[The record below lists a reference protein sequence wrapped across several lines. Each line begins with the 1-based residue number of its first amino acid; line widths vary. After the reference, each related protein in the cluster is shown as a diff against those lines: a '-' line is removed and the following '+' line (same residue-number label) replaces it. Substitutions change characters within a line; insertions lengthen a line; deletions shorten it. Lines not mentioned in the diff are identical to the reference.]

1 MKCTNSMRTFLNR
14 GVALLCVAS
23 LLFLMPGCGGRE
35 IPLAY
40 DLDSDVSSF
49 RISDDS
55 AGTVADSFAQDLCVT
70 TGDVGTDAADVD
82 TEALTAAGLFD
93 LNNHEVLYARNI
105 HERLNPASLTKVM
118 TAVVV
123 LDHVDALDDVVEAPA
138 DMFPA
143 LWEQNASMA
152 GLQPGESATVEDML
166 YGLMLPSGADC
177 AIALARYVA
186 GDVEAFVELM
196 NRTAAAL
203 GMSGTHF
210 TNPTGL
216 HDADHYSTARDMTTL
231 FAHAMRNDTFRT
243 IAGSRS
249 HTMPSASL
257 HDGDLTVAS
266 TVFEELGT
274 PLVACGWLVAG
285 KTGYTRE
292 AGLCLATAARFG
304 VRTYILVTAGAPG
317 DHATSQAD
325 ADDARYVYGQIPG
338 L

>member
-1 MKCTNSMRTFLNR
+1 M
-14 GVALLCVAS
+14 
-23 LLFLMPGCGGRE
+23 
-35 IPLAY
+35 Y
-40 DLDSDVSSF
+40 
-49 RISDDS
+49 
-55 AGTVADSFAQDLCVT
+55 
-70 TGDVGTDAADVD
+70 
-82 TEALTAAGLFD
+82 
-93 LNNHEVLYARNI
+93 
-105 HERLNPASLTKVM
+105 PASLTKVM

-123 LDHVDALDDVVEAPA
+123 LDHAEALDDVVEAPS
-138 DMFPA
+138 DIFPA

-231 FAHAMRNDTFRT
+231 FAHAMRNGTFRI
-243 IAGSRS
+243 IAGSPS
-249 HTMPSASL
+249 HTMSSASL
-257 HDGDLTVAS
+257 HDGDLTVDS

-274 PLVACGWLVAG
+274 PFVAGGWIVAG
-285 KTGYTRE
+285 KTGYTPE

-304 VRTYILVTAGAPG
+304 GRTYILVTAGAPG

-325 ADDARYVYGQIPG
+325 VDDARYVYGQIPG

>member
-1 MKCTNSMRTFLNR
+1 MS
-14 GVALLCVAS
+14 AS
-23 LLFLMPGCGGRE
+23 R
-35 IPLAY
+35 Y
-40 DLDSDVSSF
+40 DHPILRPTATSPA
-49 RISDDS
+49 RR
-55 AGTVADSFAQDLCVT
+55 
-70 TGDVGTDAADVD
+70 TDAAPVP
-82 TEALTAAGLFD
+82 TVPRRRSHSWRTAVAVVMAAAIVCLAAL
-93 LNNHEVLYARNI
+93 LYATGGAPFGPTVSFDG
-105 HERLNPASLTKVM
+105 LNSRYAMLIDADSGEAIASRDADARMYPASLTKVM

-123 LDHVDALDDVVEAPA
+123 LDHADELDAVVEAPA

-216 HDADHYSTARDMTTL
+216 HDADHYSTAQDMTTL
-231 FAHAMRNDTFRT
+231 FAHAMRNGTFRT
-243 IAGSRS
+243 IAGSPS
-249 HTMPSASL
+249 HTMSSASL

-274 PLVACGWLVAG
+274 PLVAGGWIVAG
-285 KTGYTRE
+285 KTGYTPE

-304 VRTYILVTAGAPG
+304 GRTYILFTAGAPG

-325 ADDARYVYGQIPG
+325 VDDARYVYGQIPG

>member
-1 MKCTNSMRTFLNR
+1 MSASRYDHQIPRTAVCRPARRADAAPVSTVPLR
-14 GVALLCVAS
+14 RLHSWRTTIAVVMAAAIVCLAALLYAT
-23 LLFLMPGCGGRE
+23 GGA
-35 IPLAY
+35 PFGPT
-40 DLDSDVSSF
+40 VSFDGLNS
-49 RISDDS
+49 RYAMLID
-55 AGTVADSFAQDLCVT
+55 ADSGEVIQSR
-70 TGDVGTDAADVD
+70 DAD
-82 TEALTAAGLFD
+82 
-93 LNNHEVLYARNI
+93 ARMY
-105 HERLNPASLTKVM
+105 PASLTKVM

-123 LDHVDALDDVVEAPA
+123 LDHAETLDDVVEAPA

-216 HDADHYSTARDMTTL
+216 HDADHYSTARDMATL
-231 FAHAMRNDTFRT
+231 FAHAMRNGTFRT
-243 IAGSRS
+243 IAGSLS
-249 HTMPSASL
+249 HTMSSASL
-257 HDGDLTVAS
+257 HDGDLTVES

-274 PLVACGWLVAG
+274 PFVAGGWIVAG
-285 KTGYTRE
+285 KTGYTPE
-292 AGLCLATAARFG
+292 AGLCLATATRFG
-304 VRTYILVTAGAPG
+304 GRTYILVTAGG
-317 DHATSQAD
+317 
-325 ADDARYVYGQIPG
+325 ARRPRHVAGG
-338 L
+338 CG

>member
-1 MKCTNSMRTFLNR
+1 MSASRYDPPMLRTAAYRPTQRTDTVPTPTVPHRRLHSWR
-14 GVALLCVAS
+14 AAIAVAMAAAIVCLTALLYTT
-23 LLFLMPGCGGRE
+23 GGA
-35 IPLAY
+35 PFGLT
-40 DLDSDVSSF
+40 VSFDGLNS
-49 RISDDS
+49 RYAMLID
-55 AGTVADSFAQDLCVT
+55 ADSGEAIASR
-70 TGDVGTDAADVD
+70 DAD
-82 TEALTAAGLFD
+82 
-93 LNNHEVLYARNI
+93 ARMY
-105 HERLNPASLTKVM
+105 PASLTKVM

-123 LDHVDALDDVVEAPA
+123 LDHADALDDVVEAPA

-216 HDADHYSTARDMTTL
+216 HDADHYSTARDMTML
-231 FAHAMRNDTFRT
+231 FAHAMRNGTFRT
-243 IAGSRS
+243 IAGSPS
-249 HTMPSASL
+249 HTMSSASL
-257 HDGDLTVAS
+257 HDGDLTVDS

-274 PLVACGWLVAG
+274 PFVAGGWIVAG
-285 KTGYTRE
+285 KTGYTPE
-292 AGLCLATAARFG
+292 AGLCLATATRFG
-304 VRTYILVTAGAPG
+304 GRTYILVTAGAPG

-325 ADDARYVYGQIPG
+325 VDDARYVYGQIPG

>member
-1 MKCTNSMRTFLNR
+1 MSAFRYDDPMARPAAYRSMHRADAAPTAPRKRLRSWRTTI
-14 GVALLCVAS
+14 VAL
-23 LLFLMPGCGGRE
+23 
-35 IPLAY
+35 
-40 DLDSDVSSF
+40 
-49 RISDDS
+49 
-55 AGTVADSFAQDLCVT
+55 TVAAVVCL
-70 TGDVGTDAADVD
+70 AA
-82 TEALTAAGLFD
+82 L
-93 LNNHEVLYARNI
+93 LYATGGAPFGPTVSFDGLSSRYAMLI
-105 HERLNPASLTKVM
+105 DADSGEAIASRDADARMYPASLTKVM

-123 LDHVDALDDVVEAPA
+123 LDHADALDDVVEAPA

-216 HDADHYSTARDMTTL
+216 HDADHYSTARDMATL
-231 FAHAMRNDTFRT
+231 FAHAMRNGT
-243 IAGSRS
+243 IAGSPS
-249 HTMPSASL
+249 HTMSSASL
-257 HDGDLTVAS
+257 HDGDLTVES

-274 PLVACGWLVAG
+274 PFVAGGWIVAG
-285 KTGYTRE
+285 KTGYTPE

-325 ADDARYVYGQIPG
+325 VDDARYVYGQIPG

>member
-1 MKCTNSMRTFLNR
+1 
-14 GVALLCVAS
+14 
-23 LLFLMPGCGGRE
+23 MP
-35 IPLAY
+35 
-40 DLDSDVSSF
+40 
-49 RISDDS
+49 
-55 AGTVADSFAQDLCVT
+55 
-70 TGDVGTDAADVD
+70 DARM
-82 TEALTAAGLFD
+82 
-93 LNNHEVLYARNI
+93 Y
-105 HERLNPASLTKVM
+105 PASLTKVM

-123 LDHVDALDDVVEAPA
+123 LDHADALDDVVEAPA

-216 HDADHYSTARDMTTL
+216 HDADHYSTARDMTML
-231 FAHAMRNDTFRT
+231 FAHAMRNGHLPHHRRLPVAYDVQRQPARRGFDRRQAPCSRNWARRSSPAGGSWPAKPDTRPRPACAWPPPLGSA
-243 IAGSRS
+243 AGPTSW
-249 HTMPSASL
+249 SL
-257 HDGDLTVAS
+257 RG
-266 TVFEELGT
+266 
-274 PLVACGWLVAG
+274 
-285 KTGYTRE
+285 R
-292 AGLCLATAARFG
+292 
-304 VRTYILVTAGAPG
+304 PG

-325 ADDARYVYGQIPG
+325 VDDARYVYGQIPG